1 MWLFSFPQKMA
12 VPIVGGFVILP
23 GRLAGVIRAPL
34 SHSNRSNQMAIKA
47 RSRREKVGSGL
58 GLLLGIIGF
67 NLLVPFFFEQQAGFD
82 GSQMLWA
89 AVTAL
94 LCSEL
99 GARVGKWLDRREQS

>member
-1 MWLFSFPQKMA
+1 MT
-12 VPIVGGFVILP
+12 
-23 GRLAGVIRAPL
+23 
-34 SHSNRSNQMAIKA
+34 IKA

-67 NLLVPFFFEQQAGFD
+67 NLLVPVFFEKQAGFD

-99 GARVGKWLDRREQS
+99 GARIGKWLDRREQTRAGD

>member
-1 MWLFSFPQKMA
+1 MT
-12 VPIVGGFVILP
+12 
-23 GRLAGVIRAPL
+23 
-34 SHSNRSNQMAIKA
+34 IKA

-67 NLLVPFFFEQQAGFD
+67 NLLVPVLFEKQAGFD

-94 LCSEL
+94 ICAEL
-99 GARVGKWLDRREQS
+99 RARIGKWLDRREQTRAGD